1 MDDGLS
7 DHETGDGDFRHRRG
21 PLAPL
26 GRIVADSVG
35 ELNFL
40 RVLPILAAHLK
51 AIRRYTE
58 HMDDEVTGMHAAVER
73 MEGEIRLLREDISGL
88 EQRIGR
94 LEPYLEDVNLAVRP
108 FRRARARLPG
118 RHPAHDG
125 HEELPPDQASAA
137 G

>member
-7 DHETGDGDFRHRRG
+7 DHQSDFRDYRPRRG

-26 GRIVADSVG
+26 GRIVANSVG
-35 ELNFL
+35 EFNFL
-40 RVLPILAAHLK
+40 RVLPVLAAHLK

-58 HMDDEVTGMHAAVER
+58 HMDDEVTGVHASGER
-73 MEGEIRLLREDISGL
+73 MEGESVLLREDISGL

-108 FRRARARLPG
+108 FRRARARLPR
-118 RHPAHDG
+118 RHPAHAG
-125 HEELPPDQASAA
+125 H
-137 G
+137 